1 MSVMVGIDCFCAV
14 GATFSFP
21 EVVVPIVLGF
31 GGLSKG
37 KSIEG
42 PCKEL
47 FQVFKEVCLNLNDS
61 VALDDAV
68 LVDALNILHEY
79 THVVF
84 LQ

>member
-14 GATFSFP
+14 GASFSFP

-37 KSIEG
+37 KGIEWS
-42 PCKEL
+42 CIEL
-47 FQVFKEVCLNLNDS
+47 FQVFKEVRLNLDNS

-68 LVDALNILHEY
+68 LVDAVNILK
-79 THVVF
+79 
-84 LQ
+84 